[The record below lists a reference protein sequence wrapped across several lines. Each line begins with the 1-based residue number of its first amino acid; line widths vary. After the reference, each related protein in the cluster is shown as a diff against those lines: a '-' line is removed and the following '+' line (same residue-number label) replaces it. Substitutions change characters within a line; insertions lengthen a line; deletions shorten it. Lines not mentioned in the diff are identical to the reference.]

1 MALTILADENIPQ
14 VKVVFAGLGT
24 VSTFAGPCIPARKL
38 GTADVLL
45 VRSVT
50 RVDRDLVTGSSL
62 RFVGSATTGTDHVD
76 TGALRRLGIAFAHA
90 PGSNAESVVEY
101 VIAAMLLVAS
111 RQREA
116 LSGKCLGIVGCGNVG
131 GRLAAR
137 APALGLQVL
146 KCDPFLATGEASDYV
161 SLQALLEASDIVSV
175 HVPLTREGQHPTHR
189 MLDAARLQGLKRN
202 AWLINTSRG
211 AVVDG
216 RALLAWLRSGQQRT
230 AVLDVWENEPTPDA
244 ALVRACA
251 IATPHLAGHS
261 FDGKIAG
268 TIMLYQAIVHH
279 FGLEPARDPGSG
291 LAAPPG
297 EDLEVRAPPRIS
309 SETEWLHAVV
319 KQICD
324 LEADAERM
332 RALAT
337 LPAGCQ
343 ADYFHSLR
351 RSYPRR
357 RTFRL
362 HQMER
367 ESTPAG
373 LVPAVESGLCIA
385 LC

>member
-1 MALTILADENIPQ
+1 MALAILADENIPKASA
-14 VKVVFAGLGT
+14 VLSELGT
-24 VSTFAGPCIPARKL
+24 VSTFSGPCIPARDL
-38 GTADVLL
+38 GAADVLL

-50 RVDRDLVTGSSL
+50 RVGEDLLKGTRI

-111 RQREA
+111 RKKES

-146 KCDPFLATGEASDYV
+146 KCDPLLDTPAVSEYV
-161 SLQALLEASDIVSV
+161 SLGLLLEASDIVSV
-175 HVPLTREGQHPTHR
+175 HVPLTCGGRHPTHR
-189 MLDAARLQGLKRN
+189 MLDAAKLRRLKKN

-216 RALLAWLRSGQQRT
+216 SALLASLKRGQRDG
-230 AVLDVWENEPTPDA
+230 AVLDVWENEPSPDV
-244 ALVRACA
+244 ALVRACT
-251 IATPHLAGHS
+251 IATPHIAGHS

-268 TIMLYQAIVHH
+268 TMVLHQAIVHN
-279 FGLEPARDPGSG
+279 FGLEPIRDPSSK
-291 LAAPPG
+291 LAESPG
-297 EDLEVRAPPRIS
+297 EELEVQAPQHTGS
-309 SETEWLHAVV
+309 DTEWLHGVV
-319 KQICD
+319 KQVYD
-324 LEADAERM
+324 LNADSERM

-337 LPAGCQ
+337 LPAECR
-343 ADYFHSLR
+343 AHYFRAMR
-351 RSYPRR
+351 RKYPRR

-362 HQMER
+362 HHMKR
-367 ESTPAG
+367 ESIPGA
-373 LVPAVESGLCIA
+373 LVPAVKSGLRIA
-385 LC
+385 LR